1 MVGRTGK
8 RVAAIA
14 ATAALAL
21 GAGTGTASA
30 GSVEL
35 PSGAALYNGLAMIGC
50 QNIDRAMLPMC
61 GNLELLN
68 SDDPAVLTVNP
79 FTTDIVVLGAGLFPD
94 GGIRPVLEER
104 LQAGLRLANSYPTA
118 RVIVTGG
125 VPQNGRT
132 EAQAMGGWLRG
143 AGVAP
148 WRITEENNSNS
159 TVQNAKYTDQIF
171 RERGTTGAVVVTTGD
186 HVDRAVMNF
195 RQAVDGRIPVTGV
208 VARS

>member
-1 MVGRTGK
+1 MGTTRK

-21 GAGTGTASA
+21 GAGAGTASA
-30 GSVEL
+30 GSAEL

-50 QNIDRAMLPMC
+50 QNVDASLLPMC
-61 GNLELLN
+61 GDFDLLTA
-68 SDDPAVLTVNP
+68 DDPAVLTINP
-79 FTTDIVVLGAGLFPD
+79 FTTDIVILGAGLYPD
-94 GGIRPVLEER
+94 GGIRPVLDER
-104 LQAGLRLANSYPTA
+104 LRAGLRLANAYPTS
-118 RVIVTGG
+118 RIIVTGG

-132 EAQAMGGWLRG
+132 EAQAMGQWLRG

-159 TVQNAKYTDQIF
+159 TVQNAQFTDRIF

-186 HVDRAVMNF
+186 HVKRAVMNF

-208 VARS
+208 VARG